1 MSDFVQFEEKLL
13 AHYLESTDF
22 SGILLFSQKD
32 LSIAALSNLGKNLEV
47 ALA

>member
-13 AHYLESTDF
+13 THYLESTDF
-22 SGILLFSQKD
+22 FGILLFSQKD
-32 LSIAALSNLGKNLEV
+32 LSIALSNLGKNLEV